1 MTERQADIA
10 ARSAAEYAHIR
21 DTRRLALSS
30 EGAGWN
36 GLIAQLFHY
45 GRQRGDPM
53 RVPPPLEDV
62 ITIHTAGVTE
72 LEGKVGRRFPRHP
85 TTSGDVFIIPRGEP
99 TIWNWS
105 TACSIFCL
113 YVDPAL
119 LARVAAED
127 ADLDPARVELI
138 PRTPERDPLIHQI
151 GLALL
156 GELESPGPA
165 SRLYVDT
172 LTQTLVLHLLRQHA
186 AFAARGRETPRA
198 AAPDSLRRAREYI
211 HANLAQELRLN
222 EIAAAAGISPY
233 YLAHSFK
240 RATGGTIHQYIVAQR
255 LEAAWQL
262 LGGQLSLAEVAVL
275 TGFADQSH
283 LSRHFT
289 RRYGVTPGAL
299 QGQRKNIHDDRK
311 IIQDSAGADRVG

>member
-172 LTQTLVLHLLRQHA
+172 LTQTLALHLLRQHA
-186 AFAARGRETPRA
+186 ALGRLAADPAGGQPA
-198 AAPDSLRRAREYI
+198 AALRRALDYI
-211 HANLAQELRLN
+211 GDNLANDVSLDI
-222 EIAAAAGISPY
+222 IAEVAGISPY
-233 YLAHSFK
+233 HFTRLFK
-240 RATGGTIHQYIVAQR
+240 RSTGRTLHQYVLDQR
-255 LEAAWQL
+255 LAAAKRL
-262 LGGQLSLAEVAVL
+262 LLSGRHTIAEVAAL
-275 TGFADQSH
+275 AGFADQSH
-283 LSRHFT
+283 LHRLFKQ
-289 RRYGVTPGAL
+289 RYGVTPGAL
-299 QGQRKNIHDDRK
+299 LRRPENRQEASDD
-311 IIQDSAGADRVG
+311 